1 MPCRSDLFILCGRF
15 VDRYIPAYMFFG
27 DGVSN
32 GFVEGG
38 EENNTGPMVDSCLSL
53 GVTGCSEISHTPWA
67 GKGLRLLLDAQR
79 NLVDTE
85 RF

>member
-1 MPCRSDLFILCGRF
+1 
-15 VDRYIPAYMFFG
+15 MFFG
-27 DGVSN
+27 DGVTN

-38 EENNTGPMVDSCLSL
+38 GEENNRGPMVDDCL
-53 GVTGCSEISHTPWA
+53 GVTGRSEISHTPWA